1 MLCRGQV
8 RNNKIKQIPTLSLAF
23 QPLKMY
29 PVKAPLTSGNV
40 TSNEPY
46 VGNLCATSDEIL
58 YAKVLQKT
66 LNKMLSFLFFFFP
79 FMRIVDSWL
88 YQNSGIF
95 HAGFQVPLL

>member
-8 RNNKIKQIPTLSLAF
+8 RNNKIKQIPALSLAF

-66 LNKMLSFLFFFFP
+66 LNKMLSFLFFS
-79 FMRIVDSWL
+79 FMRIVDNWL